1 MNAAAAHVHIRA
13 KRARPKGMRYG
24 MPCGYTYTRKARP
37 PEGHGMRIVRMNY
50 AYIVKCSDSTYYT
63 GWTNNLDKRIQAH
76 NEGKGAKYTKGRR
89 PVTLVYYEVFEQK
102 EAAMRREWEIKR
114 LTRKQKEQLFL

>member
-1 MNAAAAHVHIRA
+1 MNAAAAQVHIRA
-13 KRARPKGMRYG
+13 ERARPEGMRYG
-24 MPCGYTYTRKARP
+24 MPGGYTYTRGARP
-37 PEGHGMRIVRMNY
+37 PEGHEMRIVRMNY

-102 EAAMRREWEIKR
+102 EAAMRREWEIKH
-114 LTRKQKEQLFL
+114 LTRNEKEQLFL